1 MLVDIN
7 KIKVSDRIRKDF
19 GNIQE
24 LADDIKENGLINP
37 PVVTPEYDLI
47 AGERRLRAMKLLGYE
62 QVEVRIMSVQDA
74 LHQLKL
80 EISEN
85 ENRKDF
91 SFSEKMQWA
100 EQLKAEYEK
109 IAKANSLN
117 NLENLSSGKHLP
129 LGEVGRVRDKIAED
143 LNLGSGEQFRKAE
156 YIKQNADEELIKAL
170 DEGQLSVNAAYKQLK
185 EKVKE
190 LENRPEKIID
200 KTDYNTIN
208 QLNNKTSELE
218 TQVKYLIKE
227 KEILE
232 RKAKLNQEDADKYN
246 KLKNDIEFL
255 NQQKSDLARQL
266 KSATELAELTVKL
279 QHVLENDLAP
289 IKYKRC
295 MDELNNSD
303 VAVENLQS
311 IINSL
316 SDWMNEIK
324 KYMPTYKNNN
334 VEIKGVVIN
343 D

>member
-1 MLVDIN
+1 MLIDIN

>member
-1 MLVDIN
+1 
-7 KIKVSDRIRKDF
+7 
-19 GNIQE
+19 
-24 LADDIKENGLINP
+24 
-37 PVVTPEYDLI
+37 
-47 AGERRLRAMKLLGYE
+47 MKLLGYE
-62 QVEVRIMSVQDA
+62 QVEVRVMSVQDA

-91 SFSEKMQWA
+91 SFNEKMVWA
-100 EQLKAEYEK
+100 KLLEEEYKK
-109 IAKANSLN
+109 IAKENQATSTGGTNPQLRQNFGKAGFRTDN
-117 NLENLSSGKHLP
+117 N
-129 LGEVGRVRDKIAED
+129 VAED
-143 LNLGSGEQFRKAE
+143 VGFGNKETYRQAKFVSE
-156 YIKQNADEELIKAL
+156 NADEEMIKSL
-170 DEGQLSVNAAYKQLK
+170 DDGQLSINAAYKKLQE
-185 EKVKE
+185 EKKKAEEKIKE
-190 LENRPEKIID
+190 LENKPAKVID

-208 QLNNKTSELE
+208 QLKTKTNELE
-218 TQVKYLIKE
+218 TQVKYLVKE
-227 KEILE
+227 KDILE

-266 KSATELAELTVKL
+266 KSATELAGLTVKL
-279 QHVLENDLAP
+279 QNVLENDLAP

-316 SDWMNEIK
+316 SDWINEMK

-334 VEIKGVVIN
+334 IEIKGVIIN
-343 D
+343 E